1 MNSIHK
7 NIDNQNAFIKQSGIS
22 EQSLTAVR
30 SPSEKKVNMSHET
43 CMI

>member
-30 SPSEKKVNMSHET
+30 SFAKDGELFIMYDV
-43 CMI
+43 